1 MMAPKH
7 KPDDGGNGAVEWV
20 GWSGMGWVHVS
31 LIRESSFISER
42 DIFGVV
48 SDSICHQTKRHR
60 RWLDF
65 GHARIDY
72 FWALGS

>member
-1 MMAPKH
+1 MMAPKQ
-7 KPDDGGNGAVEWV
+7 KADVGGNGAVEWV

-48 SDSICHQTKRHR
+48 SDSICHQTTHHR
-60 RWLDF
+60 RWFDF

-72 FWALGS
+72 FWAIGS